1 MSEHPAFEL
10 VREQQIG
17 EISSLA
23 RLYRHKKT
31 GAEVLSL
38 INDDE
43 NKVFGVTLKTP
54 PEDSTGVAHILEHSV
69 LCGSRKYPVKKPF
82 VELLKGSLHTFL
94 NAMTFSDK
102 TAYPVASQ
110 NLKDFYNLVDVYLD
124 AVYFPLISEDTFRQE
139 GWHYELD
146 STQGPMVYKGV
157 VFNEMKGAY
166 SSAAAVLGKVSQLS
180 LYPDTTYGVNSG
192 GDPKAIPDLTY
203 EYFKNFHSKYYH
215 PSNSRVVFYGDDD
228 PAQRLEILEEYF
240 SQFERI
246 DPKAEV
252 GIQPRWSAPRSLH
265 ETYAAS
271 EAEVGKKTA
280 MVSVNWMLDEV
291 SDPEQSLT
299 LNILESVLVGTP
311 ASPLRKAMID
321 SGLGEGLTGSGLA
334 DGIRQ
339 PYFTFGLKGIEDNAG
354 EKVEQLIIST
364 LEQLSAEGIDPKTIE
379 AAMNS
384 TEFALRENNTGSFP
398 RGIALMFRSMG
409 TWLYG
414 GDPLEPLSFEAPL
427 AAIKAKLAAGERV
440 FETLIKTHILDNRH
454 RSTVLLTADPNK
466 AAEEAAEERARL
478 DKAQQSLDAAGSAQV
493 AEQTR
498 RLKEL
503 QNETD
508 SPEALSKIPTLTLE
522 DLPRANKSIP
532 IAKEELEGVTLFSHD
547 LPTSG
552 VVYLDLGFDLKALP
566 GRLLPYL
573 PLFTRAL
580 TQTGTSSEDFV
591 SLTQRIGRTTGGVGA
606 SRWIST
612 RRDGSGTAAWLFI
625 RGKATPDHVGDMLSI
640 MRDVITDA
648 RLDNRE
654 RIRQMVLESKA
665 GFESSLA
672 GMGNG
677 IVSMRVRAGSSEA
690 DWLNER
696 LGGVSHY
703 FFLKDLAA
711 QIDGNWPAVQAA
723 LEEIRTL
730 LIGRAGM
737 IANVTADSFA
747 IAALKP
753 ELSSF
758 IAALPAGAGPS
769 REGWGFE
776 PSALSEGLT
785 FPGQVNYVAKGANLK
800 ALGFEPTG
808 GTAVAIKHLN
818 TTYLWD
824 KVRVQ
829 GGAYGGSSGLD
840 PFAGT
845 FAFTS
850 YRDPNLVDTIDIYDK
865 ASAFLKAGVGEQ
877 DLVRSV
883 IGVIGS
889 VDTYRLPDA
898 KGFTSL
904 VWELAGDSEDARQK
918 RRDEILG
925 ASNRDFKA
933 LAEALDQVALNGQ
946 VVVLG
951 SETAIKAA
959 NDERGNFLKVT
970 KVL

>member
-1 MSEHPAFEL
+1 MSDHPAFDL
-10 VREQQIG
+10 IREQQIG
-17 EISSLA
+17 EVSSLA

-146 STQGPMVYKGV
+146 NTQGPMVFKGV

-203 EYFKNFHSKYYH
+203 DYFKNFHAKFYH

-228 PAQRLEILEEYF
+228 PARRLDILEEYF
-240 SQFERI
+240 RQFERI
-246 DPKAEV
+246 DPKAE
-252 GIQPRWSAPRSLH
+252 IALQPRWSAPRKLV

-280 MVSVNWMLDEV
+280 MVQVNWMLDEIT
-291 SDPEQSLT
+291 DPGLALE
-299 LNILESVLVGTP
+299 LNILEGVLVGTA

-321 SGLGEGLTGSGLA
+321 SGLGEGLTGSGFA

-339 PYFTFGLKGIEDNAG
+339 PYYTFGLKGIEDDDG
-354 EKVEQLIIST
+354 DKVEALILSE
-364 LEQLSAEGIDPKTIE
+364 LERLSVEGIDPLTIE
-379 AAMNS
+379 AAVNS
-384 TEFALRENNTGSFP
+384 TEFGLRENNTGSFP
-398 RGIALMFRSMG
+398 RGIALMFRAMG
-409 TWLYG
+409 TWLYD
-414 GDPLEPLSFEAPL
+414 GDPLAPLTFEAPL
-427 AAIKAKLAAGERV
+427 AALKAKLAAGERV
-440 FETLIKTHILDNRH
+440 FEDLIRTHLLNNSH
-454 RSTVLLTADPNK
+454 RTTVLLKADPQK
-466 AAEEAAEERARL
+466 AAADAAEERARL
-478 DKAQQSLDAAGSAQV
+478 DTAQAGLDTAGLGEV

-498 RLKEL
+498 HLKDL
-503 QNETD
+503 QEATD
-508 SPEALSKIPTLTLE
+508 SPEALSRIPALTLA
-522 DLPRANKSIP
+522 DLPLSNKPIP
-532 IAKEELEGVTLFSHD
+532 IARETIAGVPAYTHD
-547 LPTSG
+547 LPTNG
-552 VVYLDLGFDLKALP
+552 VIYLDLGFDLKALP
-566 GRLLPYL
+566 GHLLPYL
-573 PLFTRAL
+573 PIFTRAL

-591 SLTQRIGRTTGGVGA
+591 ALTQRIGRTTGGVGA

-612 RRDGSGTAAWLFI
+612 KRDGTGTAAWLFM
-625 RGKATPDHVGDMLSI
+625 RGKATPDHVGDLLSI
-640 MRDVITDA
+640 LNDVLTDA
-648 RLDNRE
+648 QLGNRE
-654 RIRQMVLESKA
+654 RIRQMALESKA

-677 IVSMRVRAGSSEA
+677 IVSMRLRAGYTEA
-690 DWLNER
+690 DWLNEK
-696 LGGVSHY
+696 LGGVSNY
-703 FFLKDLAA
+703 FFLKDLVT
-711 QIDGNWPAVQAA
+711 QIDGNWPAVEAA
-723 LEEIRTL
+723 LVEIRDR
-730 LIGRAGM
+730 LIGRAGLVV
-737 IANVTADSFA
+737 NVTADEA
-747 IAALKP
+747 TTALLRP
-753 ELSSF
+753 ELERF
-758 IAALPAGAGPS
+758 VAGLPAGQRAGT
-769 REGWGFE
+769 EGWGFA
-776 PSALSEGLT
+776 PGPLSEGLT
-785 FPGQVNYVAKGANLK
+785 FPGQVNYVAKGGNLK

-808 GTAVAIKHLN
+808 ATAVAIKHLN

-829 GGAYGGSSGLD
+829 GGAYGGSSGFD

-850 YRDPNLVDTIDIYDK
+850 YRDPNLIDTLSVYDG
-865 ASAFLKAGVGEQ
+865 AARFLEAGVGEQ

-904 VWELAGDSEDARQK
+904 LWELSGDTDADRQ
-918 RRDEILG
+918 RRREEILS
-925 ASNRDFKA
+925 ASNLDFKA
-933 LAEALDQVALNGQ
+933 LAAALDKLAHQGE

-959 NDERGNFLKVT
+959 NDERGGFLKVT

>member
-1 MSEHPAFEL
+1 MTDHAAFDL
-10 VREQQIG
+10 VRTQ
-17 EISSLA
+17 EISEIGSLA
-23 RLYRHKKT
+23 KLYRHRKT

-124 AVYFPLISEDTFRQE
+124 SVYFPLISEDTFRQE

-146 STQGPMVYKGV
+146 NTQGPMVFKGV

-192 GDPKAIPDLTY
+192 GDPAAIPDLTY
-203 EYFKNFHSKYYH
+203 AYFKEFHRRFYH

-228 PAQRLEILEEYF
+228 PLKRLELLEEYF
-240 SQFERI
+240 SLFDPI
-246 DPKAEV
+246 DPKADV
-252 GIQPRWSAPRSLH
+252 TLQQRWSAPIRKT

-271 EAEVGKKTA
+271 PEEAGRKAA

-291 SDPEQSLT
+291 TDPELSLG
-299 LNILESVLVGTP
+299 LNVLESILVGSP
-311 ASPLRKAMID
+311 ASPLRKALID
-321 SGLGEGLTGSGLA
+321 SGLGEGLTGSGYVE
-334 DGIRQ
+334 GIRQ
-339 PYFTFGLKGIEDNAG
+339 PYWTFGLKGIDAADAD
-354 EKVEQLIIST
+354 KVEALILSE
-364 LEQLSAEGIDPKTIE
+364 LERLAREGIDPLTIE

-384 TEFALRENNTGSFP
+384 AEFALRENNTGSFP
-398 RGIALMFRSMG
+398 RGIALMFRAMG
-409 TWLYG
+409 SWLHD
-414 GDPLEPLSFEAPL
+414 GDPLEPLTFEAPL
-427 AAIKAKLAAGERV
+427 AALKSRLALGERY
-440 FETLIKTHILDNRH
+440 FEGLIRDYLLSNQH
-454 RSTVLLTADPNK
+454 RSTVLLTPDPEK
-466 AAEEAAEERARL
+466 AARDQAVERARL
-478 DKAQQSLDAAGSAQV
+478 DAAQSALDADGLAQV
-493 AEQTR
+493 AAETE
-498 RLKEL
+498 RLKAL
-503 QNETD
+503 QEAVD
-508 SPEALSKIPTLTLE
+508 PPEALAKIPALGLA
-522 DLPRANKSIP
+522 DLPRSNKPIP
-532 IAKEELEGVTLFSHD
+532 TDKGELAGVPVYSHE
-547 LPTSG
+547 LHTNG
-552 VVYLDLGFDLKALP
+552 VVYLDLGFDLHALP

-573 PLFTRAL
+573 PLFMRSL
-580 TQTGTSSEDFV
+580 TQTGTSKEDFV
-591 SLTQRIGRTTGGVGA
+591 SLMQRIGRTTGGVGA
-606 SRWIST
+606 SRWSSS
-612 RRDGSGTAAWLFI
+612 RRDEAGTAAWLFI

-640 MRDVITDA
+640 MHDVLTDA
-648 RLDNRE
+648 RLDNRD
-654 RIRQMVLESKA
+654 RIRQMVLEAKS

-677 IVSMRVRAGSSEA
+677 IVSMRLRAGFSEP
-690 DWLNER
+690 DWFTEK

-703 FFLKDLAA
+703 FFLKQLAEE
-711 QIDGNWPAVQAA
+711 IDSDWASVQRKF
-723 LEEIRTL
+723 EEIRAL
-730 LIGRAGM
+730 LIGRKGM
-737 IANVTADSFA
+737 VANVTADGFA
-747 IAALKP
+747 TAALRP
-753 ELSSF
+753 QLEAF
-758 IAALPAGAGPS
+758 IAGLPEGAGPAA
-769 REGWGFE
+769 EGWGYH
-776 PSALSEGLT
+776 PSPLSEGLT
-785 FPGQVNYVAKGANLK
+785 FPGQVNYVAKGTNLK
-800 ALGFEPTG
+800 GIGFQPNG

-818 TTYLWD
+818 TTYMWD

-840 PFAGT
+840 PFSGT

-850 YRDPNLVDTIDIYDK
+850 YRDPNLLETLDAYDGAAK
-865 ASAFLKAGVGEQ
+865 FLSAGVGAQ
-877 DLVRSV
+877 DLVRSI

-898 KGFTSL
+898 KGFTAL
-904 VWELAGDSEDARQK
+904 AWELTGDSAEDRQR

-925 ASNRDFKA
+925 ATEADFKA
-933 LAEALDQVALNGQ
+933 LGEALAEVAKRGE

-951 SETAIKAA
+951 SDKAIRAAKA
-959 NDERGNFLKVT
+959 ERGDFLTIT